1 MVHWYIQESSESS
14 NLGSLQSIIYM
25 IQEMGMVVH
34 SEKYVPFGGMDYSFL
49 PVDEPVVA
57 LTGISAVQD
66 HQKRGLP
73 HKPFAWFDQKTLCC
87 AHYYAYYGEYLL
99 QKRYGLYPLAEIIRQ
114 EDWLYKTFA
123 NERDQVFIKPDTND
137 KSFTGGVVKR
147 ELFGSWAKSSN
158 RYGLVDPTQLC
169 VVSTPVDIKQE
180 WRLFVAD
187 GKVVAGSLYSHNGML
202 CQEPYYPEEVKNF
215 AEQMAKIWSPHPIFV
230 MDIAE
235 TSEGLKLCEVGSA
248 NCAGF
253 YHSEIR
259 PIIKA
264 MAEIAIRG
272 E

>member
-1 MVHWYIQESSESS
+1 
-14 NLGSLQSIIYM
+14 
-25 IQEMGMVVH
+25 
-34 SEKYVPFGGMDYSFL
+34 
-49 PVDEPVVA
+49 
-57 LTGISAVQD
+57 
-66 HQKRGLP
+66 
-73 HKPFAWFDQKTLCC
+73 
-87 AHYYAYYGEYLL
+87 
-99 QKRYGLYPLAEIIRQ
+99 
-114 EDWLYKTFA
+114 
-123 NERDQVFIKPDTND
+123 
-137 KSFTGGVVKR
+137 
-147 ELFGSWAKSSN
+147 LFGSWAKSSN